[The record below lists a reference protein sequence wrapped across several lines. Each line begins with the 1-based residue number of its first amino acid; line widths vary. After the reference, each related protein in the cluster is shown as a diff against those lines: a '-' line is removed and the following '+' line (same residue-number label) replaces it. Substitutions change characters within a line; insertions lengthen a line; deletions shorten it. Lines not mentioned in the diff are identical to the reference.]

1 MIVAGRRCRGIELRG
16 ATPPTAVTWDIP
28 IGTVFAGYRITSVL
42 GRGGMSVV
50 YGAEHVRLGRMVALK
65 LLSPALATDP
75 AFQERFIRES
85 QLAASLD
92 HPNII
97 PIYDAGESEGF
108 LYIAMRH
115 VEGPD
120 LGAVLEKEGP
130 LALGQALFYIE
141 QVASALD
148 QAHSQGLVHRDVKP
162 ANIMIARPADR
173 VYLTDFGVVK
183 QTSSGG
189 LTKTGFFLGTFE
201 YAAPEQIEG
210 RPVDGR
216 TDIYAL
222 GCVLY
227 ECLSGEPPFLAD
239 TEASVI
245 HAHLVDPVPMVSDK
259 RPDLPRALNDVVATA
274 MAKSIDERYGSCA
287 ELVRALR
294 NAALGATVS
303 GEGRPAAAA
312 GQATVLA
319 PGAGGETVL
328 APGGA
333 GAAAGTGATVGAAAA
348 GGAGTTGPGA
358 PPPAPPTGEPPAPQG
373 GPPSEPPA
381 PRDPRTFTFTG
392 KRLAIIGAVLAAL
405 IVAGIVAAVVLTG
418 GNDTKKASGTS
429 SEMNMTSTSSSSD
442 LLSMFPSD
450 IPASACKVV
459 DGEHPGAIN
468 TANCVITTSTGQKL
482 YVHADNFRSHKY
494 LYSTYR
500 LHGVDDEKAE
510 GGHPDANLK
519 KSTGACTGTDWLGEG
534 TWSHAAGEEAAGRRS
549 CYLVPKTSKVCKATG
564 GAECSVIVWTLDI
577 SNLFVRAVLPST
589 QHRNLLTWW
598 RFHAHLFG

>member
-1 MIVAGRRCRGIELRG
+1 M
-16 ATPPTAVTWDIP
+16 TWDIP
-28 IGTVFAGYRITSVL
+28 IGNVFAGYRITSVL

-65 LLSPALATDP
+65 LLSPALATDET
-75 AFQERFIRES
+75 FQERFIRES
-85 QLAASLD
+85 QLAATLD

-97 PIYDAGESEGF
+97 PIYDAGEAEGF

-115 VEGPD
+115 VDGPD
-120 LGAVLEKEGP
+120 LGTVLEKEGP

-162 ANIMIARPADR
+162 ANILIARPSDR

-245 HAHLVDPVPMVSDK
+245 HAHLVEPVPTLTDK
-259 RPDLPRALNDVVATA
+259 RPDLPRSLNDVVATA
-274 MAKSIDERYGSCA
+274 MAKSIDDRYSSA
-287 ELVRALR
+287 TELVRGMR

-303 GEGRPAAAA
+303 GEGRPAPAPPTVHSGAA
-312 GQATVLA
+312 G
-319 PGAGGETVL
+319 GGETVL
-328 APGGA
+328 ASPGA
-333 GAAAGTGATVGAAAA
+333 GAGGTQPPA
-348 GGAGTTGPGA
+348 A
-358 PPPAPPTGEPPAPQG
+358 PPPTATPPAEP
-373 GPPSEPPA
+373 GPPAQPPPP
-381 PRDPRTFTFTG
+381 PREPRTFTFTT
-392 KRLAIIGAVLAAL
+392 KRLAVIGAILAAL
-405 IVAGIVAAVVLTG
+405 IIAGVVAAVVLAGG
-418 GNDTKKASGTS
+418 GNGKGSSGTS
-429 SEMNMTSTSSSSD
+429 SEMNMTSTSTTSSGAQT
-442 LLSMFPSD
+442 LLAMFPSD

-459 DGEHPGAIN
+459 KGEHPGAYN
-468 TANCVITTSTGQKL
+468 TANCVVTTSTGQKL
-482 YVHADNFRSHKY
+482 YVHADDFRSHKY

-500 LHGVDDEKAE
+500 LHGVDDEKAQ
-510 GGHPDANLK
+510 GGHPDASLK
-519 KSTGACTGTDWLGEG
+519 KATGACTGIDWLGEG
-534 TWSHAAGEEAAGRRS
+534 PWSHAAGEEAAGRRS
-549 CYLVPKTSKVCKATG
+549 CYLVPASNKVCKATG
-564 GAECSVIVWTLDI
+564 AGECSVIVWTLDI